1 MSRSLILT
9 LLIFETRYLYLQ
21 VNEVNYQIKFK
32 GQQMRGKIFSYL
44 LMVVG
49 IILIIYG
56 LTEFSLYSMP
66 SIVALSVGIAFVG
79 ISGMALYTTPK

>member
-1 MSRSLILT
+1 
-9 LLIFETRYLYLQ
+9 
-21 VNEVNYQIKFK
+21 
-32 GQQMRGKIFSYL
+32 MRGKIFSYL